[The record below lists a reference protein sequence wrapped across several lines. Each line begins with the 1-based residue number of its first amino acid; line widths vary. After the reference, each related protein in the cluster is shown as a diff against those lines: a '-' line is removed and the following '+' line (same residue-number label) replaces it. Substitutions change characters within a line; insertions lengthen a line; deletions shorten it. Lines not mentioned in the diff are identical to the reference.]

1 MKFFYPIIIVLLLS
15 SLAFP
20 QDEIGE
26 LDKRQHY
33 FAASVS
39 IPVYY
44 KYYGQGGHILP
55 SVSFEYIV
63 YRNPINKTSY
73 SLIYGKEIDYEDN
86 WTRNVIG
93 FEITQIYGNK
103 NIFLEIGGGA
113 SYNRNID
120 VHPRIGGRLN
130 FGKHLIMKLAYTPR
144 IRLDPD
150 GTHIYCCT
158 DHFATIGFGYRFNLF
173 QKK

>member
-1 MKFFYPIIIVLLLS
+1 MS

-20 QDEIGE
+20 QDEIVE
-26 LDKRQHY
+26 LNKRQHY
-33 FAASVS
+33 FATSVN

-55 SVSFEYIV
+55 AVSFEYIV
-63 YRNPINKTSY
+63 YRHPANKTSY

-93 FEITQIYGNK
+93 FEITKFFGGKHTFI
-103 NIFLEIGGGA
+103 EVGGGV

-120 VHPRIGGRLN
+120 VHPRIGGRFNL
-130 FGKHLIMKLAYTPR
+130 GKHLLLKLAYTPR
-144 IRLDPD
+144 MRLDPD

-158 DHFATIGFGYRFNLF
+158 DHFATISFGYRFNLF